1 MKKGVS
7 AVMVGLIIFAG
18 LFYAH
23 PAYAHNFASDESA
36 NFIGKVANLK
46 AEVQAL
52 QMDLSDPAAVSWHV
66 SKINSYWTAN
76 DTTEMA
82 ERNQL
87 LSTEIPNTINT
98 IITAAKQPSPDSS
111 TISTQITALNGYLD
125 ESIPVRIDQDKLQN
139 ATVQALADT
148 DIIKE
153 ALADYGIAINSQ
165 VDLNDMSKMQ
175 GMGSMDMGQGNMSGM
190 NMGTSYSQNEGSAI
204 HLVQMSGMSSSGS
217 MSGMSS
223 NSNMSGMSGMSSSGN
238 MSGMNMQSNGTTA
251 VPISNMAA
259 YHSAQTHAQAMKSF
273 FDKNVAPLATAS
285 MSTPVQTADSY
296 MGQLIDAINNK
307 DDGNTIMVI
316 THMHIHPALITAF
329 NLPLMQMNMGG
340 SAVPEFPVP
349 TLLVLVSIIG
359 VVAITR
365 FRTKLN

>member
-1 MKKGVS
+1 MNNKAS
-7 AVMVGLIIFAG
+7 AVVVGIIIFAG

-36 NFIGKVANLK
+36 NFLGKVADLK

-52 QMDLSDPAAVSWHV
+52 QMDLSDPAAVSWHI
-66 SKINSYWTAN
+66 SKINGYWTTN
-76 DTTEMA
+76 DTTQMA

-87 LSTEIPNTINT
+87 LSTEIPNTLNA
-98 IITAAKQPSPDSS
+98 IITAAKQPSPDNS
-111 TISTQITALNGYLD
+111 TISQQITALNGYLD
-125 ESIPVRIDQDKLQN
+125 EGITARIDQDKLQN

-175 GMGSMDMGQGNMSGM
+175 GMGSM
-190 NMGTSYSQNEGSAI
+190 NMGTSYSQNKGSTI
-204 HLVQMSGMSSSGS
+204 HLVQ

-223 NSNMSGMSGMSSSGN
+223 NSNMSGTSGISSSGS
-238 MSGMNMQSNGTTA
+238 MSGMNMQSNGTTT

-273 FDKNVAPLATAS
+273 FDKNVAPLATTN
-285 MSTPVQTADSY
+285 MSTQVQTADSY
-296 MGQLIDAINNK
+296 MSQLIDAINNK

-316 THMHIHPALITAF
+316 THIHIHPALITAF
-329 NLPLMQMNMGG
+329 NLPLMKMNMGG

-349 TLLVLVSIIG
+349 ALLAVISIIG
-359 VVAITR
+359 VVVITR
-365 FRTKLN
+365 FRAKLN